1 MMFSGF
7 SAEGARGGGEWGGER
22 WEKKKGKKRGGGRE
36 GEGERKAYGFL
47 HLKIPVFII
56 NVSSRHFSQLTV

>member
-1 MMFSGF
+1 MFSGF
-7 SAEGARGGGEWGGER
+7 STKGAKEAREWGWAR
-22 WEKKKGKKRGGGRE
+22 WEKSKENKVGGGRE